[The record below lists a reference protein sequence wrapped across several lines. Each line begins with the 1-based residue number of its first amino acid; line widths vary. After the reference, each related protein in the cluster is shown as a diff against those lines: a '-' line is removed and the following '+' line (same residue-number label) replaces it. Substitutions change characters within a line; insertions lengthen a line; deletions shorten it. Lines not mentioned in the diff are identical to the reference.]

1 MNTILVI
8 CTANVCCGPMAQG
21 LLTRA
26 LPGTRVLSGG
36 LFVVEG
42 ASPNGEAVDLM
53 DSEGLDIRHHRAHAV
68 TPWMIDAATFI
79 LVMTSRQKLT
89 IERRFPPA
97 YGKTFRL
104 LEEGDV
110 PEPCMNG
117 RAHHAAAL
125 LDIREGAERWAW
137 HMSRLKMEAAYLEA
151 IYDV

>member
-1 MNTILVI
+1 
-8 CTANVCCGPMAQG
+8 MAQG

-42 ASPNGEAVDLM
+42 ALPNGEAVKLM
-53 DSEGLDIRHHRAHAV
+53 RSEGLDIQHHRAQAI

-79 LVMTSRQKLT
+79 LVMTARQKLT

-97 YGKTFRL
+97 RGKTFRL

-110 PEPCMNG
+110 SEPCVNG
-117 RAHHAAAL
+117 RVHHGEAL
-125 LDIREGAERWAW
+125 LDIREGAERWVW

-151 IYDV
+151 VATTKICH